1 MGQQVL
7 NCGDTLVGSSLAGLG
22 ARAGTTVSGQD
33 AATYTR
39 RAIQAPGD
47 YLVPGASFAVG
58 ANSLMPANLGND
70 MSPQDLADLIA
81 YLLTL
86 Q

>member
-1 MGQQVL
+1 M
-7 NCGDTLVGSSLAGLG
+7 NS
-22 ARAGTTVSGQD
+22 AR
-33 AATYTR
+33 R
-39 RAIQAPGD
+39 RRSIQAPSEHI
-47 YLVPGASFAVG
+47 VPGGNFAAG